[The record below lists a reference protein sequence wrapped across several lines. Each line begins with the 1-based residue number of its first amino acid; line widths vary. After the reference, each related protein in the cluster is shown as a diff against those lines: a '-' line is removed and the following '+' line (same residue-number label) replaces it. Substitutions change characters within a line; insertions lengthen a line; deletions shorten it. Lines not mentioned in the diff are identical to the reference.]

1 MALVPLAVIALLVVL
16 SLAFGNFPV
25 KIGLVHWYDAVPVAQ
40 HQARPDP
47 TAVHRKPDPY
57 PVQTVADPWQP
68 GQTQWGIQVY
78 WQNTA
83 SDPPSYT
90 WGKAQRIV
98 NYVVSLDANSLCIS
112 FPFYTPDIT
121 ASTVGAKPTTPS
133 PARVAILI
141 QEARRA
147 GLRVTVRPIL
157 NEASLDPPTGW
168 RGAIEPADPAEW
180 FASYQRLLLPY
191 AQVAQKYGAAT
202 FTVGTELDSMEGD
215 PHWAG
220 LIAAVGRVF
229 HGQISYDINW
239 SDYITTPQVDVP
251 VGSFGVDAYFP
262 VDAPDSAP
270 VSELVAGWD
279 AWLDHKTTGP
289 LRSLV
294 FSEVAIGAED
304 GAYESPGNF
313 YVSNPYNPNVQ
324 ANWYTAICTVTRQ
337 RQMAGMYVWSLD
349 FNAVPDHPPR
359 SESPL
364 DFLGRPL
371 SEQALRACF
380 SGELASADAHTGL
393 PGGQHIEISRYG
405 DPLRHRSTVP

>member
-1 MALVPLAVIALLVVL
+1 MALLPLAIIALLVIGL
-16 SLAFGNFPV
+16 PLAFGNFPV
-25 KIGLVHWYDAVPVAQ
+25 KLGLDHWASADPAPRHLTQ
-40 HQARPDP
+40 PKTARP
-47 TAVHRKPDPY
+47 HRPPVPY
-57 PVQTVADPWQP
+57 PVHTVADPWRP

-83 SDPPSYT
+83 TDPPDYT

-98 NYVVSLDANSLCIS
+98 NYIVGLDANSLCIS
-112 FPFYTPDIT
+112 FPFYTPDLT

-157 NEASLDPPTGW
+157 DEASLDPPAGW
-168 RGAIEPADPAEW
+168 RGAIEPADRDEW

-191 AQVAQKYGAAT
+191 AKVAQQYGAAT

-215 PHWAG
+215 PGWAG
-220 LIAAVGRVF
+220 LITAIGQVF
-229 HGQISYDINW
+229 HGQISYDANW
-239 SDYITTPQVDVP
+239 SDYITTPQVEVP
-251 VGSFGVDAYFP
+251 VRSFGVDAYFP

-270 VSELVAGWD
+270 VSELVAGWNS
-279 AWLDHKTTGP
+279 WLDRKTTGP

-294 FSEVAIGAED
+294 LSEVAIGAED
-304 GAYESPGNF
+304 GAYDSPGNF
-313 YVSNPYNPNVQ
+313 YVNNPPNPQVQ
-324 ANWYTAICTVTRQ
+324 VNWYTAVCAVTRQ
-337 RQMAGMYVWSLD
+337 RHMAGMYVWSLD
-349 FNAVPDHPPR
+349 FNANPARPPK

-364 DFLGRPL
+364 DFLGRPR

-380 SGELASADAHTGL
+380 SGTSSSPVPPPPRRL
-393 PGGQHIEISRYG
+393 PA
-405 DPLRHRSTVP
+405 P

>member
-1 MALVPLAVIALLVVL
+1 MGGAGWAFSWGEQDDNASIGAIHAALDKGINWIDTAPVYGLGHSEEVVAEALQGIPKSERPYVFTKCGLLGDAKNPMLVACRSGARDSMPGMMDTVL
-16 SLAFGNFPV
+16 N
-25 KIGLVHWYDAVPVAQ
+25 IGLND
-40 HQARPDP
+40 
-47 TAVHRKPDPY
+47 T
-57 PVQTVADPWQP
+57 TVEALAKNSGNKRFALD
-68 GQTQWGIQVY
+68 
-78 WQNTA
+78 
-83 SDPPSYT
+83 SY
-90 WGKAQRIV
+90 R
-98 NYVVSLDANSLCIS
+98 
-112 FPFYTPDIT
+112 
-121 ASTVGAKPTTPS
+121 
-133 PARVAILI
+133 
-141 QEARRA
+141 
-147 GLRVTVRPIL
+147 
-157 NEASLDPPTGW
+157 
-168 RGAIEPADPAEW
+168 
-180 FASYQRLLLPY
+180 RLLLPY
-191 AQVAQKYGAAT
+191 AKVAQKYGAAT

-229 HGQISYDINW
+229 GGQISYDINW